1 MPFIQLKVQD
11 LAHSWRMWWTCS
23 YGFAIP
29 HTAPPEG
36 LKQRF
41 GTAILVT
48 LCTSEACAHRNIQNN
63 NLNFRGL
70 VFSVLLNSVNSYQCC
85 CYQQPLDKE
94 WQSCQQQPFDT
105 LNPQAVDMQK
115 LECGLDADSKEPLSE
130 TCCWQQIWRLIL
142 DPYIFRPEWSFSS
155 RICKENA
162 SNQLQ
167 PSMKCF
173 LKALGRKMVQIS
185 SCFKWSVS

>member
-11 LAHSWRMWWTCS
+11 LAHSRRMWWTCS

-94 WQSCQQQPFDT
+94 WQSCHQQPFDT
-105 LNPQAVDMQK
+105 LNPRA
-115 LECGLDADSKEPLSE
+115 AD
-130 TCCWQQIWRLIL
+130 TQVVGMRTGRGQQRAIIRNMLL
-142 DPYIFRPEWSFSS
+142 AADLKADPGSLHISS
-155 RICKENA
+155 W
-162 SNQLQ
+162 
-167 PSMKCF
+167 MKFF
-173 LKALGRKMVQIS
+173 LKDL
-185 SCFKWSVS
+185 